1 MNEPGGG
8 SSGTCRGN
16 FLIWWLGA
24 LRWVPSGHLDAALVL
39 LRWVFP
45 LSDPRLLPGASEAT
59 ALPQVPRQG
68 DSAVARSPPPP
79 LPGILPGPI
88 TSPGGH
94 SWLLAQ
100 GFRGLSQRWE
110 EMQQPQ
116 HEQDLTPSWGLCTGG
131 WAAPRLPQGNGSAL
145 ERAVSAGAHVGETC
159 LPD

>member
-79 LPGILPGPI
+79 
-88 TSPGGH
+88 SPGSCLAPSPPQEGTPGC
-94 SWLLAQ
+94 WLKVFVA
-100 GFRGLSQRWE
+100 
-110 EMQQPQ
+110 
-116 HEQDLTPSWGLCTGG
+116 
-131 WAAPRLPQGNGSAL
+131 
-145 ERAVSAGAHVGETC
+145 
-159 LPD
+159 